1 VRIVL
6 TGASSGIGRYLAETL
21 ASAHQVWGIARRE
34 SVLQRLQDELGSHF
48 VFSAADVAD
57 WEAMAACADEVKK
70 VWKGIDALICCAGIV
85 TPVGPA
91 MQADPRQWSDSV
103 RVNLDGTYYPVRVFY
118 DLLQSARPRAKIVCF
133 SGGGA
138 TGPRANFSAYASA
151 KSGVVRLVE
160 SLSHEWRDGAVDINA
175 VAPGAI
181 PTQMTEAV
189 IDAGPG
195 LAGDEEYE
203 SALAQQGDRE
213 DALGKVGE
221 LVQYLLS
228 SASDRISGKLISALW
243 DPWDDFDQH
252 KDRLADSDIYTLR
265 RIVPTDRG
273 ESW

>member
-1 VRIVL
+1 
-6 TGASSGIGRYLAETL
+6 
-21 ASAHQVWGIARRE
+21 
-34 SVLQRLQDELGSHF
+34 
-48 VFSAADVAD
+48 
-57 WEAMAACADEVKK
+57 M
-70 VWKGIDALICCAGIV
+70 
-85 TPVGPA
+85 
-91 MQADPRQWSDSV
+91 
-103 RVNLDGTYYPVRVFY
+103 
-118 DLLQSARPRAKIVCF
+118 
-133 SGGGA
+133 
-138 TGPRANFSAYASA
+138 
-151 KSGVVRLVE
+151 VRLVE

-195 LAGDEEYE
+195 LAGDKEYE

-213 DALGKVGE
+213 DALGRVGE

>member
-21 ASAHQVWGIARRE
+21 AEAHQVWGIARRGF
-34 SVLQRLQDELGSHF
+34 VLKSFQEELGAN
-48 VFSAADVAD
+48 FSFSSADVAD
-57 WEAMAACADEVKK
+57 WEAMSACAAEVKRTWGK
-70 VWKGIDALICCAGIV
+70 IDALICCAGVV
-85 TPVGPA
+85 TPIGPA
-91 MQADPRQWSDSV
+91 MHADPRQWSDSV
-103 RVNLDGTYYPVRVFY
+103 RVNLDGTFYAVRAFF
-118 DLLQSARPRAKIVCF
+118 DLLTSVGARAKIVCF

-138 TGPRANFSAYASA
+138 AGPRENFSAYASA

-160 SLSHEWRDGAVDINA
+160 NLAQEWRDSAVDINA

-181 PTQMTEAV
+181 STQMTEAV
-189 IDAGPG
+189 VNAGPDR
-195 LAGDEEYE
+195 AGETEYA

-213 DALGKVGE
+213 DALERVGE

-228 SASDRISGKLISALW
+228 PASDRISGKLISAKW
-243 DPWDDFDQH
+243 DPWPDFSEYN
-252 KDRLADSDIYTLR
+252 DRLAHSDIYTLR